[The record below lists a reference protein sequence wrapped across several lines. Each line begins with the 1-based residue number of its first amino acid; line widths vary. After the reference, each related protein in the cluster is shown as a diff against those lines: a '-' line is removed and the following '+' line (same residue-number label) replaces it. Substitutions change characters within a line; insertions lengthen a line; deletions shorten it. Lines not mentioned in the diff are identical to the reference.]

1 MEWRLG
7 DEREMT
13 EQLTCRSPLRW
24 ALGHLAPDCSEAR
37 LDSLIELVDRSMNL
51 PGRHYH
57 DLAHALMVAES
68 NDPLDALIG
77 LFHDIVQAGVD
88 GGLPPDSDQYLVGLV
103 ERSASGEFKLLESP
117 DALRDP
123 VFDIVKRC
131 FRFSDT
137 ETLSPFGGQNE
148 FLSALIACKAMSDLL
163 DAEHLAAITL
173 GIEATVPFRK
183 DPNQISAAYILALT
197 EINHRH
203 SANIGEPDM
212 RSHIRRAVR
221 IANRDVR
228 SFGETDL
235 IAFLDDTWGLMYES
249 STELRAGGSIS
260 VTQYRQTLQKMT
272 RFLSSLAAP
281 VIFRQ
286 YDGEPIQSDHQH
298 RLETT
303 TRNLDVI
310 GEVMRAKLL
319 AIALIESSDSYG
331 CRAFNPARLKSALR
345 ATKIA
350 TGMKAIEVLEP
361 GTATRVEFDIRQS
374 PLSHLLIQR
383 LSRESIHE
391 HADSIDLATPVS
403 SSLIEKFPVEIQS
416 RARELARAMLL

>member
-13 EQLTCRSPLRW
+13 EKLTCRPQLRW
-24 ALGHLAPDCSEAR
+24 ALGHLAPGCSETR

-51 PGRHYH
+51 PSRHYH

-68 NDPLDALIG
+68 NDPLDAVIG

-88 GGLPPDSDQYLVGLV
+88 GGLPPDSDQYIGELVGRG
-103 ERSASGEFKLLESP
+103 ENGEFRLLDSP

-131 FRFSDT
+131 FHFSDT
-137 ETLSPFGGQNE
+137 EVLSPFAGQNE

-163 DAEHLAAITL
+163 DAEHLAAVTL

-183 DPNQISAAYILALT
+183 DPNRLSESYISALMDV
-197 EINHRH
+197 NHRH
-203 SANIGEPDM
+203 QANIGESDM

-228 SFGETDL
+228 SFGESDL

-249 STELRAGGSIS
+249 SSELRAGGSIS

-286 YDGEPIQSDHQH
+286 FDGEPIQSDHQH
-298 RLETT
+298 RLDTT
-303 TRNLDVI
+303 ARNLAVI

-319 AIALIESSDSYG
+319 AMALIESADSFG
-331 CRAFNPARLKSALR
+331 CRAFYPARLRSALR
-345 ATKIA
+345 ATKVA
-350 TGMKAIEVLEP
+350 TAMTAAEVLAP
-361 GTATRVEFDIRQS
+361 GASGRVEFDVRQS
-374 PLSHLLIQR
+374 PLSHQLLQR
-383 LSRESIHE
+383 LPPEVIRE
-391 HADSIDLATPVS
+391 HADSIDLVTPVS
-403 SSLIEKFPVEIQS
+403 RNLIERFPTEIQS